1 MGGRHRSPA
10 KVLPQVPADS
20 GFAYVVIQHLD
31 AEHESVLTSIIRR
44 STAIETQTAAEGME
58 IESDKIYVTPPG
70 VSVTLRDQ
78 RFQVARMA
86 ATRVRRTPVD
96 DFFTSSGGGAVE
108 VCGGHHPVRDGQR
121 RHDRAQDH
129 QGNAAA

>member
-1 MGGRHRSPA
+1 
-10 KVLPQVPADS
+10 
-20 GFAYVVIQHLD
+20 QHLD

-70 VSVTLRDQ
+70 VAVTLRDQ

-121 RHDRAQDH
+121 RH
-129 QGNAAA
+129 